1 MAWVIKRTTRSFIM
15 LNTILE
21 NSEKH
26 FPYTSI
32 LFYQIMV
39 AEHGTY
45 DYDLMK
51 EIKVIVKL
59 LLLFSFIVLTMIKVV
74 VIIQVKAGNT
84 MIKYL
89 K

>member
-1 MAWVIKRTTRSFIM
+1 
-15 LNTILE
+15 
-21 NSEKH
+21 
-26 FPYTSI
+26 
-32 LFYQIMV
+32 MV

-74 VIIQVKAGNT
+74 VIIQVKAGKT